1 MQEVLLFT
9 DDRAVSLHHPLDAL
23 FASYKQNK
31 EGIEHISNFAND
43 AKQMNY
49 FFEAAAVGSR
59 SVASVGDVFQLEPAI
74 KALDA
79 DYWQRAMMLTD
90 VLEYMPA
97 NKRNEWHE
105 QISKHKT
112 PPFEYQSVKQTL
124 IQLLNNRATFMAERV
139 DGLFK
144 ALSDEHLTNRPEA
157 FGKRFIIGYMLS
169 YGHIESRRANYIH
182 DLRCVIGKFMG
193 REVKNSNSTYYD
205 LDACDFDGQW
215 NEFDGGAFKIR
226 LYKKGTAHMEVHPDI
241 AWQLNKVL
249 AHLHPMAIP
258 AEFRTKKPSKAKEY
272 KLHHDLVSFEVIK
285 DLERGVPYHSKTYPN
300 QLEYQHKEPPLAPTV
315 AIMERLGGAET
326 SKGIWEFDYAIMPV
340 LKELSRSGR
349 IPEQKSHQF
358 YPTPPELAEIAVAL
372 AEIEPHHVCLE
383 PSAGQGGIADF
394 MPHDQTTCIEVSP
407 LHCAVLKVKGYD
419 TICAEFIWYS
429 GTVTNRYDRIVMNPP
444 FSSGRGAEHVK
455 SAAKMLSAGGRLVA
469 ILPASNKGKTLV
481 EGMKHEYSEA
491 YRNKFD
497 DASVDVVML
506 KLSDQ

>member
-1 MQEVLLFT
+1 MKELSLFDDCAVT
-9 DDRAVSLHHPLDAL
+9 LHSPLESLFGQYKQDRA
-23 FASYKQNK
+23 
-31 EGIEHISNFAND
+31 GIEHIASFAND
-43 AKQMNY
+43 AKQMHY

-59 SVASVGDVFQLEPAI
+59 SVASVGDVFQPEPAL

-79 DYWQRAMMLTD
+79 GYWQRAMLLTD

-97 NKRNEWHE
+97 DKRNEWHE

-112 PPFEYQSVKQTL
+112 PTFEYDSVKMTL
-124 IQLLNNRATFMAERV
+124 VQMLNNRATFMAERV
-139 DGLFK
+139 DGLFR

-169 YGHIESRRANYIH
+169 YWSIDSLRSNYIH
-182 DLRCVIGKFMG
+182 DLRCVIGKFLG
-193 REVKNSNSTYYD
+193 RDVPNSYNTYAD
-205 LDACDFDGQW
+205 LNGMERDGQW

-258 AEFRTKKPSKAKEY
+258 AEFRTKKTSKAKEH
-272 KLHHDLVSFEVIK
+272 KLHHELVSFEVIK
-285 DLERGVPYHSKTYPN
+285 DLERGLPYHSKLN
-300 QLEYQHKEPPLAPTV
+300 LNRLEYLHKEPPLAPTV
-315 AIMERLGGAET
+315 AVMERLGGAET
-326 SKGIWEFDYAIMPV
+326 SKGIWEFDYAIIPV

-358 YPTPPELAEIAVAL
+358 YPTPEELAEIAVEM
-372 AEIEPHHVCLE
+372 AEIEPHNVCLE

-394 MPHDQTTCIEVSP
+394 MPKDRTTCIEVSP
-407 LHCAVLKVKGYD
+407 LHCAVLKAKGYD

-444 FSSGRGAEHVK
+444 FSAGRGAEHVK

-481 EGMKHEYSEA
+481 EGMKHEWSEV
-491 YRNKFD
+491 YKNKFD

-506 KLSDQ
+506 KLLG